1 MTLSSCRCD
10 AGASTRERPAGTLDG
25 PAADRKHEQQQGQQ
39 EEAQASASHG
49 TRVRSRPVVSIGRDD
64 DSASS
69 FRPIC
74 SVYIDG
80 MPGHWELIVLGL
92 VLLLLFGAKRVPLI
106 GRQLG
111 RSVRELKDTVQDV
124 DPRDDL
130 RSVMDAPEDEARAAG
145 TDRRDEPPAT

>member
-1 MTLSSCRCD
+1 V
-10 AGASTRERPAGTLDG
+10 G
-25 PAADRKHEQQQGQQ
+25 
-39 EEAQASASHG
+39 
-49 TRVRSRPVVSIGRDD
+49 IGRDD

-69 FRPIC
+69 FRLIRT
-74 SVYIDG
+74 VYIER

-130 RSVMDAPEDEARAAG
+130 RRVTDAPEDEARAAG
-145 TDRRDEPPAT
+145 TDRRDEAPPS

>member
-1 MTLSSCRCD
+1 V
-10 AGASTRERPAGTLDG
+10 G
-25 PAADRKHEQQQGQQ
+25 
-39 EEAQASASHG
+39 
-49 TRVRSRPVVSIGRDD
+49 IGRDD

-74 SVYIDG
+74 SVYIGG

-130 RSVMDAPEDEARAAG
+130 RSVTDAPEDEARAAG
-145 TDRRDEPPAT
+145 TDRHDDPPST